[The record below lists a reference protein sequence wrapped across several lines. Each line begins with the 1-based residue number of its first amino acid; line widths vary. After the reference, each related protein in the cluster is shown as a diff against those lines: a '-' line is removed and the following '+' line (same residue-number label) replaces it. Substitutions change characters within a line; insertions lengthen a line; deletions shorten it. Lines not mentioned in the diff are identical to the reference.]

1 MVSKKLAGIISV
13 ILGIIFLISP
23 VGGVKAISMF
33 SGVILALIGVWMVL
47 NALKERY
54 YRRLSLLWF
63 IFAVLLIFVGA
74 MLAFQI
80 ILIIAFAGFWLYVTG
95 LLFIIAGFIV
105 VFSAWDVYV
114 TRTLG
119 VMGILVGLIYFV
131 VGILVF
137 NPIFIGVI
145 IGLILLIYG
154 LIILFS

>member
-1 MVSKKLAGIISV
+1 MVSKKWAGLISL

-33 SGVILALIGVWMVL
+33 SGIILALIGFWMIL

-54 YRRLSLLWF
+54 YRRLSLFWF
-63 IFAVLLIFVGA
+63 VFAVLLILVGVL
-74 MLAFQI
+74 LAFQV

-105 VFSAWDVYV
+105 VFSAWDAHV

-131 VGILVF
+131 VGIIAL
-137 NPIFIGVI
+137 NPLFIGVI
-145 IGLILLIYG
+145 VGMILTIYG

>member
-54 YRRLSLLWF
+54 YRRLSLLWV

>member
-114 TRTLG
+114 TRTFG